1 MSPQKQQKETMDFFL
16 IKKTLNNE
24 EGMVMIVTLMVMMML
39 TISGVVAIDISNNET
54 SIVRNEQFASSEFY
68 NAETGINDA
77 RLNFNSWLDNNF
89 LNSSVTTANRTW
101 QSISTD
107 DSGNGL
113 ATLQIRCIEG
123 TGSSVFDADPT
134 TPAIDPGDVADEM
147 PIMSHKASPPE
158 GSGYSVKYFEV
169 RRYSITSTSNTG
181 NTVLQTGIWKVFNK
195 Y

>member
-101 QSISTD
+101 PQ
-107 DSGNGL
+107 
-113 ATLQIRCIEG
+113 
-123 TGSSVFDADPT
+123 
-134 TPAIDPGDVADEM
+134 
-147 PIMSHKASPPE
+147 KPE
-158 GSGYSVKYFEV
+158 
-169 RRYSITSTSNTG
+169 
-181 NTVLQTGIWKVFNK
+181 
-195 Y
+195 